1 MHWHRIAMMQS
12 SHVMCKIIP
21 LQVRLFV
28 EENEICAVKT
38 SRFVKAVQ
46 ALSNFMA
53 NIKVKYYWA
62 DMKVSGRDNTTETN
76 K

>member
-1 MHWHRIAMMQS
+1 MRSKPAG
-12 SHVMCKIIP
+12 
-21 LQVRLFV
+21 
-28 EENEICAVKT
+28 
-38 SRFVKAVQ
+38 FVKAVQ